1 MLKEFNPTTAPQI
14 QMKMEG
20 RIDLKKSTH
29 LIPEPMIRQRSYSSS
44 HALSSQ
50 SRISS
55 ANLTSHVKL
64 DLVQYMTL
72 SGKTK
77 KQYKSRNKDQGK
89 HFHNKYFYYGLLFKQ
104 TRLV

>member
-1 MLKEFNPTTAPQI
+1 MSKEFSPTTAPKI

-29 LIPEPMIRQRSYSSS
+29 LIPEPMKRQRSYSSS
-44 HALSSQ
+44 HTLSSQ
-50 SRISS
+50 SSISS

-77 KQYKSRNKDQGK
+77 KQYKSKNKDQGK
-89 HFHNKYFYYGLLFKQ
+89 HFHNKYFYNGLLQ
-104 TRLV
+104 C

>member
-1 MLKEFNPTTAPQI
+1 MLKEFNPTTAQQI
-14 QMKMEG
+14 QMQMEG

-44 HALSSQ
+44 PALSSQ

-89 HFHNKYFYYGLLFKQ
+89 HFHIKYFYNGLLDI
-104 TRLV
+104 

>member
-1 MLKEFNPTTAPQI
+1 MLKEFNPTTVPQT

-29 LIPEPMIRQRSYSSS
+29 LIPEPIVRQRSYSSAGDLPS
-44 HALSSQ
+44 N
-50 SRISS
+50 SRLSS

-77 KQYKSRNKDQGK
+77 KKYKSKNKYQGN
-89 HFHNKYFYYGLLFKQ
+89 HFHNKYFYYGLF
-104 TRLV
+104 